1 MHGLSLGA
9 HNTDG
14 HIAWSR
20 SGHSHHTRH
29 SHRSEHSGHHDRS
42 SATQSQDA
50 SAVGGSASQ
59 GSVKQAVVN
68 QIRIA
73 LSQRFEF
80 HQTGV
85 LVAGATADEQAGND
99 LAGAVSSALNSLN
112 GTPPTDAVA
121 AVNDVAGA
129 AIQQTAQ
136 ALPAGNNAD
145 GSASLDTA
153 TSQINDQLQSL
164 FAAYLA
170 NSNTVQGDNGVTAT
184 GAKLISNAKGELQ
197 IHTLEGDTVTL
208 SFASKS
214 SASIQNIQAGNG
226 SAQLSGTDIRAFTSN
241 RVTISV
247 QGDLNADELQAVQ
260 DLAGQVNQLAAG
272 FFGGDVNAALSQAS
286 SLNFD
291 NSQLTDYSLHLA
303 LKQTFAAYG
312 LNLQLPP
319 IANGNQTPAPALAG
333 GSATAAATPPA
344 DATTT
349 SADTGTSITP
359 AGDTSTTATVPVA
372 ANDATIADTKTAAAV

>member
-1 MHGLSLGA
+1 MYGLSLGA

-14 HIAWSR
+14 HNTWSR
-20 SGHSHHTRH
+20 PGHSHHTHH
-29 SHRSEHSGHHDRS
+29 SQRPEHSGHHDRS
-42 SATQSQDA
+42 SASQSQDS
-50 SAVGGSASQ
+50 SAIGGGATQ
-59 GSVKQAVVN
+59 GSIKQAVVN
-68 QIRIA
+68 QIRIT
-73 LSQRFEF
+73 LSQHFEL

-85 LVAGATADEQAGND
+85 SVAGATADEQAGND

-112 GTPPTDAVA
+112 GTPPTAAVA
-121 AVNDVAGA
+121 AVNDAAGA

-136 ALPAGNNAD
+136 ALPAGNNAE

-153 TSQINDQLQSL
+153 ISQINDQLQSL
-164 FAAYLA
+164 YSAFLA
-170 NSNTVQGDNGVTAT
+170 NSDSVQGGGSVTAT
-184 GAKLISNAKGELQ
+184 GAKLISNAQGELQ

-214 SASIQNIQAGNG
+214 GASIQNIQAGNG
-226 SAQLSGTDIRAFTSN
+226 NAQLSSTDVQAFTSN

-247 QGDLNADELQAVQ
+247 QGDLNANELQAVQ
-260 DLAGQVNQLAAG
+260 DLVGQVNQLAAG

-319 IANGNQTPAPALAG
+319 VANGNQTPALAG
-333 GSATAAATPPA
+333 AGVTNATTLPTDVTTPP
-344 DATTT
+344 
-349 SADTGTSITP
+349 SDTGTRTTP
-359 AGDTSTTATVPVA
+359 TGDTSTTTTAPVA
-372 ANDATIADTKTAAAV
+372 ANDGTIAGAKSAAAV